1 MAGHSKWANIKHKK
15 AAADKVKGKIFSKLA
30 KEITIAARS
39 GGGDINSNITLRTI
53 VSKARANNMPADNID
68 RAIKKGTGE
77 IAAEQVEE
85 ILYEGFASGGVSLV
99 VQALSDNRNRTA
111 GEVRN
116 VFTKNGGNLATAG
129 AVLRNYTRKG
139 QFIIA
144 AAGISE
150 DQLIEIA
157 LDAGAD
163 DVKPQG
169 DYFEVT
175 CAPNDFPKVSE
186 ALTAKGIKSEE
197 SEVTMI
203 PELTVPVTDKNVAA
217 SILKFVQALEEL
229 EDVQNVYA
237 NFDIPDE
244 ILEAVSQ

>member
-30 KEITIAARS
+30 KEITIAARA

-163 DVKPQG
+163 DVKSQG

-237 NFDIPDE
+237 NFDIPDD